1 MTSFIGPPN
10 QKSWLRQC
18 LQCMLPVAVRLSH
31 LINITYIHT
40 YVLRLCATYTS
51 GLVDDV
57 IRDAIKAYSV
67 DARHKSIDGIMAARF
82 YSVDNV
88 LKLTHHCHQG
98 QHRTGGGGIWFYD
111 TIRYE
116 MLF

>member
-1 MTSFIGPPN
+1 
-10 QKSWLRQC
+10 
-18 LQCMLPVAVRLSH
+18 MLPVAVRLSH

-57 IRDAIKAYSV
+57 IGDAIKAYSV
-67 DARHKSIDGIMAARF
+67 DARRKSIDGIMAARF